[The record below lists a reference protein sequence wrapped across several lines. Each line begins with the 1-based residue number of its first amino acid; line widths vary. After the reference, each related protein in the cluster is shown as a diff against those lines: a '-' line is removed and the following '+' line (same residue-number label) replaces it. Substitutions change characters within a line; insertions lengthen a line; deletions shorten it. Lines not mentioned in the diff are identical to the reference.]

1 MTSGDRTV
9 HDINS
14 FYYLKYI
21 FYDFLIIL
29 IQNAFNLGFFILKN
43 EPKSPNIR
51 FDLGL
56 WCDVMCFWGRRVVLG
71 HRGLI

>member
-21 FYDFLIIL
+21 FYDFLINS
-29 IQNAFNLGFFILKN
+29 IQNRFILGFFILKN
-43 EPKSPNIR
+43 ETKYPNIR
-51 FDLGL
+51 VDLGL
-56 WCDVMCFWGRRVVLG
+56 WCGVVCFGGRRVVLG
-71 HRGLI
+71 HRDLS